1 MIVIKLGGSVITD
14 KDVEKTLRP
23 DVLRGLARSIAS
35 IDEPVAIVHG
45 AGSYGHKVAKATGVG
60 SGPHV
65 PERNGAVARISADV
79 RELNLHV
86 INALAAAG
94 LKPVSIPPSSV
105 CVASDGEIL
114 SFAGDA
120 AERWSERGLTPVTFG
135 DVVADER
142 MGVSIVSGD
151 QLMMVFGT
159 SLSARLAVFA
169 ADVDGVF
176 DRPPAEEGA
185 VLLTEVTPD
194 TEVSFGEVEADVTGA
209 LKGKTEWMFRMADA
223 GIETWVVNGRVPER
237 LPELISTGST
247 VGTRIVA
254 GGAGR

>member
-23 DVLRGLARSIAS
+23 DVLRDLARSIAT
-35 IDEPVAIVHG
+35 IDEPLAIVHG
-45 AGSYGHKVAKATGVG
+45 AGSFGHKVAKATGVG

-79 RELNLHV
+79 RELNLLV
-86 INALAAAG
+86 INALAEAG
-94 LKPVSIPPSSV
+94 LEPVSIPPSSV
-105 CVASDGEIL
+105 CVASDGEVL

-120 AERWSERGLTPVTFG
+120 AERWSARGLTPVTFG
-135 DVVADER
+135 DVVTDER

-151 QLMMVFGT
+151 QLMRVFGR
-159 SLSARLAVFA
+159 SLNARLAVFA

-185 VLLTEVTPD
+185 VLLTDVVRD
-194 TEVSFGEVEADVTGA
+194 TAVSFGEVESDVTGA
-209 LKGKTEWMFRMADA
+209 LEGKLEWMFQMADE
-223 GIETWVVNGRVPER
+223 GIETWIVNGRVPER
-237 LPELISTGST
+237 LRELASTGST
-247 VGTRIVA
+247 VGTRIIS

>member
-1 MIVIKLGGSVITD
+1 MIVIKLGGSAITH
-14 KDVEKTLRP
+14 KDVKKTLRP
-23 DVLRGLARSIAS
+23 EVLRDLARSIAS
-35 IDEPVAIVHG
+35 IDEPLAIVHG
-45 AGSYGHKVAKATGVG
+45 AGSFGHKVAKATGVG

-65 PERNGAVARISADV
+65 PERNEAVARISADV

-94 LKPVSIPPSSV
+94 LNPVSIPPSSV
-105 CVASDGEIL
+105 CVSSDGDIL

-120 AERWSERGLTPVTFG
+120 AERWSEQGLTPVTFG

-151 QLMMVFGT
+151 QLMMVLSR
-159 SLSARLAVFA
+159 SLNARLAVFM

-176 DRPPAEEGA
+176 DRPPAEEDA
-185 VLLTEVTPD
+185 VLLREVAPD
-194 TEVSFGEVEADVTGA
+194 TVVSFGEVEADVTGA
-209 LKGKTEWMFRMADA
+209 LKGKLDWMFRIADA
-223 GIETWVVNGRVPER
+223 GIETWIVNGRVPER
-237 LPELISTGST
+237 LPELVSTGCT
-247 VGTRIVA
+247 VGTKILA